1 MANMANRRGM
11 PSLSAAPSS
20 RVGPGTLLPEL
31 PPISALFLIDF
42 DVKAG
47 YTIIWKEAVP
57 GLELEGV
64 VEYKSLPSGLHT
76 VPDDLIYFVHEDGYA
91 GLSAFINAPTDEEES
106 RHARMIAVGVLVPL
120 SYGRLGR
127 AWRHAQGL
135 KDMAVK
141 LAADRKQTQMLV
153 EYWEKC
159 GTKDTSG
166 QAPAPITDSPLN
178 SPALSFVKR
187 QSPKA
192 DGHARNRSASEG
204 AALLPPGHRLSPFH
218 PAWSLNRLLDT
229 FGPLIFPIQRAAL
242 LRKRILISTHAPVH
256 EACNFVYD
264 ISILANIPHSV
275 SDILDPSAPTQR
287 LRPLFTIG
295 VHDIPFLLADGAM
308 KRPGPAPEQQ
318 PGILGADSGSGW
330 IACTTDS
337 ILAMKEDLWD
347 VLITMPPSHAVNAQ
361 EKVWPTVESRKGAA
375 SKATQRD
382 LRRFRTLK
390 VGLRRLA
397 ATSTAIEEDD
407 QGPSNNTEPR
417 RPSTLSNRRSR
428 MSMSS
433 IKTTNFLPDGEDAH
447 VLADASDKIVE
458 PMTWAAL
465 AYSGFM
471 WWASAGE
478 QRRSDEAEEQAY
490 DNSLISDLLP
500 APSMHP
506 PRESPGQRRPSGSF
520 NVTAVQEGGGLGDS
534 VTSLTARRATGT
546 DGLSSFG
553 TADSADDE
561 EERARTELAI
571 ITYFHRLTSGILS
584 TLAEVVE
591 ATEDFDDTDES
602 RPQTGEGGQGGGE
615 RQSDPLL
622 RGDVRGDSEEV
633 SRPQV
638 RVDSDALAAMGLDVW
653 SSADA
658 EFVSQVVDRYFGRE
672 ARVEG
677 KGVELCG
684 LRVC

>member
-1 MANMANRRGM
+1 MWTSNPRNLDYRGAN
-11 PSLSAAPSS
+11 
-20 RVGPGTLLPEL
+20 
-31 PPISALFLIDF
+31 
-42 DVKAG
+42 DV
-47 YTIIWKEAVP
+47 E
-57 GLELEGV
+57 
-64 VEYKSLPSGLHT
+64 
-76 VPDDLIYFVHEDGYA
+76 
-91 GLSAFINAPTDEEES
+91 
-106 RHARMIAVGVLVPL
+106 
-120 SYGRLGR
+120 
-127 AWRHAQGL
+127 
-135 KDMAVK
+135 
-141 LAADRKQTQMLV
+141 
-153 EYWEKC
+153 
-159 GTKDTSG
+159 
-166 QAPAPITDSPLN
+166 
-178 SPALSFVKR
+178 
-187 QSPKA
+187 
-192 DGHARNRSASEG
+192 
-204 AALLPPGHRLSPFH
+204 
-218 PAWSLNRLLDT
+218 
-229 FGPLIFPIQRAAL
+229 
-242 LRKRILISTHAPVH
+242 
-256 EACNFVYD
+256 VYD

-318 PGILGADSGSGW
+318 PGILGGDSGSGW

-375 SKATQRD
+375 LKATQRD

-397 ATSTAIEEDD
+397 ATSTAIEDDD

-546 DGLSSFG
+546 DGLSSFA

-591 ATEDFDDTDES
+591 ATEDYDDTDES

-615 RQSDPLL
+615 GQSDPLL
-622 RGDVRGDSEEV
+622 RGDVRGDSQEDA

-658 EFVSQVVDRYFGRE
+658 EFVSQVVGRYFGRE

>member
-1 MANMANRRGM
+1 MA
-11 PSLSAAPSS
+11 
-20 RVGPGTLLPEL
+20 
-31 PPISALFLIDF
+31 
-42 DVKAG
+42 
-47 YTIIWKEAVP
+47 
-57 GLELEGV
+57 
-64 VEYKSLPSGLHT
+64 
-76 VPDDLIYFVHEDGYA
+76 
-91 GLSAFINAPTDEEES
+91 
-106 RHARMIAVGVLVPL
+106 
-120 SYGRLGR
+120 
-127 AWRHAQGL
+127 
-135 KDMAVK
+135 
-141 LAADRKQTQMLV
+141 
-153 EYWEKC
+153 WE
-159 GTKDTSG
+159 
-166 QAPAPITDSPLN
+166 
-178 SPALSFVKR
+178 
-187 QSPKA
+187 
-192 DGHARNRSASEG
+192 HRSANGVE
-204 AALLPPGHRLSPFH
+204 
-218 PAWSLNRLLDT
+218 
-229 FGPLIFPIQRAAL
+229 
-242 LRKRILISTHAPVH
+242 
-256 EACNFVYD
+256 VYD

-275 SDILDPSAPTQR
+275 SDILGPSAPTQR

-308 KRPGPAPEQQ
+308 KRPGPAPTQQ
-318 PGILGADSGSGW
+318 PGILGGDSGSGW

-347 VLITMPPSHAVNAQ
+347 VLITMPPSHAANTK
-361 EKVWPTVESRKGAA
+361 EKAWPTVESGKGAA
-375 SKATQRD
+375 VKATQRD

-390 VGLRRLA
+390 AGLRRLA
-397 ATSTAIEEDD
+397 ATSAVEVEEES
-407 QGPSNNTEPR
+407 PSNGTEPR

-433 IKTTNFLPDGEDAH
+433 IKTTSFFPEGEDSH
-447 VLADASDKIVE
+447 MLADASDKIVE

-490 DNSLISDLLP
+490 DNSLIADLLP

-506 PRESPGQRRPSGSF
+506 PRESSGQRRPSGSF

-534 VTSLTARRATGT
+534 ITSLTARRTPGTDVLSPPGHDDATG
-546 DGLSSFG
+546 
-553 TADSADDE
+553 DDE

-591 ATEDFDDTDES
+591 AAEDFDDMDNES
-602 RPQTGEGGQGGGE
+602 HPQTGEGSGD
-615 RQSDPLL
+615 QSNPLL
-622 RGDVRGDSEEV
+622 HGGARSDNEEA

-658 EFVSQVVDRYFGRE
+658 EFVGQVADRYFGRE
-672 ARVEG
+672 AKVEG